1 MRKIFVLWLLLLSV
15 VSLAQPYSVKQL
27 GIEKG
32 LSNNYVV
39 SIAQDK
45 QGFLW
50 FATEEGLNKFD
61 GTRFI
66 TYLKNEDLTRQ
77 GITGNELNCLLDDPQ
92 DSILW
97 IGTQRAGLNA
107 YDYVN
112 NTFLCYRHDGEN
124 PESLITDDVTK
135 IVAATDGNLWIT
147 TYWRG
152 VDYFDKKAGKFI
164 HYNTQTVP
172 GLASDNIWSVVDG
185 GDGKLYMGHVH
196 HGFSVLSLK
205 DKKVKNFMHDPE
217 DPVSLPGNGVT
228 CIYKDLSGNIWLG
241 TDRGLALFNPEAE
254 NFIHFH
260 HSEDGVPHTVF
271 DIRQFDG
278 NKLWIAMEFG
288 GIAILDLTQ
297 RMFLSPDQVR
307 FQYIKE
313 GDDEYSLSN
322 STVRC
327 LFQDSFKNVWAGMWG
342 GGINS

>member
-1 MRKIFVLWLLLLSV
+1 
-15 VSLAQPYSVKQL
+15 
-27 GIEKG
+27 
-32 LSNNYVV
+32 
-39 SIAQDK
+39 
-45 QGFLW
+45 
-50 FATEEGLNKFD
+50 
-61 GTRFI
+61 
-66 TYLKNEDLTRQ
+66 
-77 GITGNELNCLLDDPQ
+77 
-92 DSILW
+92 
-97 IGTQRAGLNA
+97 
-107 YDYVN
+107 
-112 NTFLCYRHDGEN
+112 
-124 PESLITDDVTK
+124 
-135 IVAATDGNLWIT
+135 
-147 TYWRG
+147 
-152 VDYFDKKAGKFI
+152 
-164 HYNTQTVP
+164 
-172 GLASDNIWSVVDG
+172 
-185 GDGKLYMGHVH
+185 
-196 HGFSVLSLK
+196 
-205 DKKVKNFMHDPE
+205 MHDPE

-327 LFQDSFKNVWAGMWG
+327 LFQDSFKMYGLVCGEVELIFLAMNLPILMFIVILLSSIRVVA
-342 GGINS
+342 